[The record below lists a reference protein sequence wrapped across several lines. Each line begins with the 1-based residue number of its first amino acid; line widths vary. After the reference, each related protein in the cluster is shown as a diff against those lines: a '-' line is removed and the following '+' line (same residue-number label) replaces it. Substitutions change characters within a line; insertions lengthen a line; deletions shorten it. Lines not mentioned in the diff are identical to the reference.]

1 MLPPKYKS
9 LLFEPAEME
18 EDEPVVFEPSRF
30 DDAYRIARRKRNRL
44 ARRMRRIN
52 KIYRRGH

>member
-9 LLFEPAEME
+9 LLFQPAEME

-30 DDAYRIARRKRNRL
+30 GDAYRKARKKRNKL
-44 ARRMRRIN
+44 ARHNRRMQ